1 MANQTAAQK
10 AKSEAEKKALESE
23 KEEASTHEA
32 LSDADVAEQ
41 SGLALSPE
49 PEPEPEPEPTTN
61 AFVTTH
67 NGDFYASGV
76 EFKKGQAVELTKE
89 QQELPAI
96 ASSIKNGM
104 LKAV

>member
-1 MANQTAAQK
+1 MAEPKTAAK
-10 AKSEAEKKALESE
+10 TE
-23 KEEASTHEA
+23 
-32 LSDADVAEQ
+32 VNQ
-41 SGLALSPE
+41 S
-49 PEPEPEPEPTTN
+49 
-61 AFVTTH
+61 FVTTH
-67 NGDFYASGV
+67 NGDFHASGV

>member
-1 MANQTAAQK
+1 MAEPKTAA
-10 AKSEAEKKALESE
+10 
-23 KEEASTHEA
+23 KEEVKKS
-32 LSDADVAEQ
+32 
-41 SGLALSPE
+41 
-49 PEPEPEPEPTTN
+49 
-61 AFVTTH
+61 FMTTH

-76 EFKKGQAVELTKE
+76 GFKKGQAVELTKE

>member
-1 MANQTAAQK
+1 MAEPKTAAK
-10 AKSEAEKKALESE
+10 TEAK
-23 KEEASTHEA
+23 
-32 LSDADVAEQ
+32 Q
-41 SGLALSPE
+41 S
-49 PEPEPEPEPTTN
+49 
-61 AFVTTH
+61 FVTTH

-76 EFKKGQAVELTKE
+76 EFKKGQAVELAKE